1 VRVRGNAL
9 FSEPPDLMDFLQTT
23 FLGNDLEKW
32 ALSLGL
38 TIVSFLALRLAT
50 RVILARIARLASN
63 TETEWDDIIDA
74 ALNRTKGLVL
84 LLFAVYIGA
93 SPLSLAPRVRSIL
106 TSVATIALFFQI
118 GFWLSG
124 GIARWIKAYRD
135 RRAAEDAAGVMS
147 MKVLSI
153 FARLGLWSLVALL
166 SLDNVGV
173 DVTALLAGLGIGGVA
188 VALAAQNILG
198 DLFASL
204 SIVLDKPF
212 VLGDFLIVG
221 DHLGAVEEIGLKT
234 TRVRSLS
241 GEQLVFSN
249 ADLLTSRIRNYG
261 RMFERRVAF
270 KIGVTYQTPREALKK
285 IPVILR
291 EAVENLGDQ
300 VRFDRAHFQAYG
312 DFALTFETV
321 YYVLGPDYNLY
332 MDYQQAINLTIHQR
346 FEEEGIEFA
355 YPTQTLFVV
364 KDSAGEVDRQVSA
377 RG

>member
-1 VRVRGNAL
+1 
-9 FSEPPDLMDFLQTT
+9 MDFLQTT

-38 TIVSFLALRLAT
+38 TIVSFLVLRLAT
-50 RVILARIARLASN
+50 RVVLARIARLTSS
-63 TETEWDDIIDA
+63 TENEWDDIVDA

-93 SPLSLAPRVRSIL
+93 SSLSLPPRVRSVL
-106 TSVATIALFFQI
+106 TSAGTIALFFQI
-118 GFWLSG
+118 GLWLSG
-124 GIARWIKAYRD
+124 GIAQWIHAYRD

-153 FARLGLWSLVALL
+153 FARLGLWALVVLL

-173 DVTALLAGLGIGGVA
+173 DVTALVAGLGIGGVA

-212 VLGDFLIVG
+212 VLGDFLVVG
-221 DHLGAVEEIGLKT
+221 DHMGAVEEIGLKT
-234 TRVRSLS
+234 TRLRSLS

-249 ADLLTSRIRNYG
+249 ADLLGSRIRNYG
-261 RMFERRVAF
+261 RMFERRVVF
-270 KIGVTYQTPREALKK
+270 KIGVTYRTPREALKM
-285 IPVILR
+285 IPAILR
-291 EAVENLGDQ
+291 EAVESLGDQ

-321 YYVLGPDYNLY
+321 YYVLGPDYNAY
-332 MDYQQAINLTIHQR
+332 MDCQQAINLTIHQR

-364 KDSAGEVDRQVSA
+364 KDSAGEVDRGVSA

>member
-1 VRVRGNAL
+1 
-9 FSEPPDLMDFLQTT
+9 MDFLQAT
-23 FLGNDLEKW
+23 FLGNDLETW

-38 TIVSFLALRLAT
+38 TIVSFLVLRLAT
-50 RVILARIARLASN
+50 RVVLARIARFASS

-84 LLFAVYIGA
+84 LLFAAYIGA
-93 SPLSLAPRVRSIL
+93 SPLSLPPRARIIL
-106 TSVATIALFFQI
+106 NSAATIAFFFQM

-124 GIARWIKAYRD
+124 GIARWIEAYRD

-153 FARLGLWSLVALL
+153 FARLGLWSLVLLL

-173 DVTALLAGLGIGGVA
+173 DVTALVAGLGIGGVA

-249 ADLLTSRIRNYG
+249 ADLLSSRIRNYG

-285 IPVILR
+285 IPGILR

-332 MDYQQAINLTIHQR
+332 MDCQQAINLTIHQR
-346 FEEEGIEFA
+346 FEDEGIEFA

-364 KDSAGEVDRQVSA
+364 KDSRGGVDRDVRA